1 MVAKRA
7 TNSQFHDSRS
17 IQYNTNLLCSLFL
30 WESGEGQGIS
40 ATCRFPWPSPL
51 PEGEGVFC
59 GITVNLIDLQ
69 NGLKSRL
76 RAAARELLAIE
87 VDLISAEVPPR
98 SELGDLAF
106 PVAFELAKQIKRKT
120 GEKRPPRAI
129 AEQLKVALE
138 KVDGVAR
145 VQVAGAGY
153 LNVFFDRA
161 KLLVQ
166 LAATP
171 VAPEAVPIESQ
182 KLMVE
187 HTSINPNKAAHIGHV
202 RNSVIGD
209 SFVRIL
215 RAAGNS
221 VEVQNYIDN
230 TGVQVADVVVGFIH
244 LEKMALDD
252 IKTLDR
258 SLPAERP
265 FDYYC
270 WDLYTRVGLF
280 YREGSANGEQN
291 PDKLKLRA
299 EILHAI
305 EEGNNPTA
313 ELADY
318 VATRNVE
325 QILDTMER
333 LEIRYDLLA
342 RESEILHL
350 HFWERAFELMKQRGV
365 IRFENEGR
373 NRGCWVM
380 PFESHTGTEEH
391 ESDKII
397 VRSNGTVT
405 YTGKDIAYQLWKLG
419 QLGLDFN
426 YKPFRSYS
434 DGHATWVTTTEEN
447 ADSQPEAPR
456 PNFGGGAIVYNV
468 IDSRQSYPQEIVRR
482 GVAAVAPELGEE
494 ASVHLSYEMVALS
507 PAACE
512 ELGIELSDEDRKRP
526 YIEMSGRKG
535 LGVKAD
541 DLINR
546 LEMDAV
552 NEVRTRH
559 PDLSEE
565 AMRETAHAI
574 AVGALRYFLLKFTR
588 NSVIAFDFKEALSF
602 EGETGPYCQYAAVRA
617 NSIFRKLDEQRYGAG
632 TSSDRTKGDALAEAG
647 QLIRDHKQ
655 EVAVEF
661 DRESGN
667 EIWSL
672 LMLAA
677 RRDEANAQ
685 AAAGAEP
692 AFLAKYTFNLAR
704 AFNLFYHR
712 HRIIGEENAVKRA
725 ILVAVA
731 DYTRRQLKIALATL
745 GISVPE
751 RM

>member
-1 MVAKRA
+1 VGPDLRSQTKVCA
-7 TNSQFHDSRS
+7 T
-17 IQYNTNLLCSLFL
+17 
-30 WESGEGQGIS
+30 
-40 ATCRFPWPSPL
+40 FPN
-51 PEGEGVFC
+51 
-59 GITVNLIDLQ
+59 VNLIQLQ
-69 NGLKSRL
+69 NNIKEQL
-76 RAAARELLAIE
+76 RAAARSSFD
-87 VDLISAEVPPR
+87 VDLEQLATEVPPR
-98 SELGDLAF
+98 TELGDLAF
-106 PVAFELAKQIKRKT
+106 PVAFELAKQIKQKT

-129 AEQLKVALE
+129 AETLKAQLELIAEVSRVA
-138 KVDGVAR
+138 
-145 VQVAGAGY
+145 VAGAGY
-153 LNVFFDRA
+153 LNIFFDRA
-161 KLLVQ
+161 VLLQ
-166 LAATP
+166 ELSAGGKETP
-171 VAPEAVPIESQ
+171 NASDGR

-209 SFVRIL
+209 TFVRIL
-215 RAAGNS
+215 QAGGNR
-221 VEVQNYIDN
+221 VEIQNYIDN
-230 TGVQVADVVVGFIH
+230 TGVQVADVVVGFMHIENMM
-244 LEKMALDD
+244 LED

-258 SLPAERP
+258 SLTNQT

-280 YREGSANGEQN
+280 YRDGNAEGEQN
-291 PDKLKLRA
+291 PAKLKLRA
-299 EILHAI
+299 DILHAI

-333 LEIRYDLLA
+333 LGIRYDLLA

-350 HFWERAFELMKQRGV
+350 HFWERAFQLMKERGA
-365 IRFENEGR
+365 IHFANEGR

-380 PFESHTGTEEH
+380 PFESHTGTDEH

-419 QLGLDFN
+419 RLGLDFH
-426 YKPFRSYS
+426 YGPFRSYA
-434 DGHATWVTTTEEN
+434 DGHATWVTTTDAN
-447 ADSQPEAPR
+447 AVQPEVPA

-468 IDSRQSYPQEIVRR
+468 IDSRQSYPQEIVRK
-482 GVAAVAPELGEE
+482 GVAAIVPDLGEE

-512 ELGIELSDEDRKRP
+512 ELGIKLSEEDRKRP

-546 LEMDAV
+546 LEADALA
-552 NEVRTRH
+552 EVIARH
-559 PDLSEE
+559 PELADAEQ
-565 AMRETAHAI
+565 RETAHAI

-617 NSIFRKLDEQRYGAG
+617 NSIFRKLGAHG
-632 TSSDRTKGDALAEAG
+632 SEVRTET
-647 QLIRDHKQ
+647 
-655 EVAVEF
+655 
-661 DRESGN
+661 DRERVADVFAGETGN
-667 EIWSL
+667 DIWSL

-677 RRDEANAQ
+677 RLDETNAL
-685 AAAGAEP
+685 AASSAEP
-692 AFLAKYTFNLAR
+692 AVLAKYTFNLAK

-712 HRIIGEENAVKRA
+712 HRIIAEEDAAKRA
-725 ILVAVA
+725 VLISVA
-731 DYTRRQLKIALATL
+731 DYTRRQLTTALATL